1 MTELLAARPV
11 PPADAWVLVLCG
23 LLAAGLCLPRRTWRW
38 FGLVVTVVHE
48 LGHALA
54 GLVVGRRVM
63 TIRIEAD
70 HSGVTHS
77 FGTGPSAAWSTFWG
91 YPFPAVVGAVWAAA
105 VGLGHWPVAAVVSAL
120 VLLGSMVVMRG
131 ALSWVVTTGSAALL
145 LALVWADLA
154 IGRWLMLAVGTALW
168 VGALRVWWLL
178 ARRHVQGALSRRVQ
192 HEHPLGLPSD
202 AVALARATGVP
213 AMLWLLAF
221 LAVILL
227 SAAGIALAWAPQLL
241 S

>member
-11 PPADAWVLVLCG
+11 PPADAWALALCG
-23 LLAAGLCLPRRTWRW
+23 LLALALCLPRRTWRW

-48 LGHALA
+48 LGHGLA
-54 GLVVGRRVM
+54 GLIVGRRVM

-91 YPFPAVVGAVWAAA
+91 YPFPAVVGAVWAGA
-105 VGLGHWPVAAVVSAL
+105 VGLGHWPLAAVGSAV
-120 VLLGSMVVMRG
+120 VLLGSLAVMRG
-131 ALSWVVTTGSAALL
+131 ALSWAVTAGSAALL
-145 LALVWADLA
+145 LGLVRADLA

-168 VGALRVWWLL
+168 IGALRVWWLL
-178 ARRHVQGALSRRVQ
+178 ARRHVQGALSRRTQ
-192 HEHPLGLPSD
+192 REHPLGLPSD
-202 AVALARATGVP
+202 AVALAQATGVP
-213 AMLWLLAF
+213 AAVWLAAF

-227 SAAGIALAWAPQLL
+227 SGAGVALAWAPQLL
-241 S
+241 G